1 MQSNK
6 RVLFL
11 YNWPS
16 LYSFIQEA
24 EELNGVSVSLIWN
37 RRLDRL
43 VNVFWKVGFKSCL
56 PLLFAFNPKELADY
70 DTVILPD
77 SRHTA
82 WLVEY
87 LHRMYPRLKI
97 IVWVWN
103 TLGRN
108 ASTYVAL
115 SKKYENDDKVVV
127 ATFDLSDSRKYDL
140 LYIPNFYF
148 SSLVQKF
155 KKSQPIEYSTVFVGV
170 EKGRGQTIQKLKTIF
185 ERIENKAYFHVVPN
199 RTKWQ
204 NIWHKVL
211 KFVGFTSSIG
221 FLRYEEILKL
231 IDRSQSVLDISNDGQ
246 SGMTLRVLE
255 ALFFEKKLITTN
267 QLVREMDF
275 YNPHN
280 VLIINDTTDEE
291 TIREF
296 LKEPYEKLPV
306 NVIQRYDFSNWL
318 DGLD

>member
-24 EELNGVSVSLIWN
+24 EELNGVSVTLIWN

-70 DTVILPD
+70 DIVILPD

-87 LHRMYPRLKI
+87 LHRMHPRLKI
-97 IVWVWN
+97 IVWIWN
-103 TLGRN
+103 TLWNN

-115 SKKYENDDKVVV
+115 NKKYEHDDKVVV
-127 ATFDLSDSRKYDL
+127 ATFDIADSRKYDL

-155 KKSQPIEYSTVFVGV
+155 KKSQLIQYSTVFVGV
-170 EKGRGQTIQKLKTIF
+170 EKGRGQTIQRLKTIF
-185 ERIENKAYFHVVPN
+185 EQIESEAYFHVVPN

-204 NIWHKVL
+204 NIWYKVS
-211 KFVGFTSSIG
+211 KFAGFTS
-221 FLRYEEILKL
+221 
-231 IDRSQSVLDISNDGQ
+231 
-246 SGMTLRVLE
+246 
-255 ALFFEKKLITTN
+255 
-267 QLVREMDF
+267 
-275 YNPHN
+275 
-280 VLIINDTTDEE
+280 
-291 TIREF
+291 
-296 LKEPYEKLPV
+296 
-306 NVIQRYDFSNWL
+306 
-318 DGLD
+318 